1 MTPPDAAVAV
11 AAPGTR
17 SAAGRIAPPTLV
29 RYVLR
34 ELLVPTFIGF
44 GLFTFFLLMHFLL
57 ELAELIIRFQVSAAD
72 VGRLFLYNVP
82 HIIVLTVPMAVLVGG
97 LIAFGRM
104 SADSEIIAMR
114 SGGISMYQ
122 LAVPVLLLA
131 SLATALN
138 VYLFLEVLPWGN
150 NAMLQL
156 QWQLINSRTITS
168 EVRPRV
174 FENNFPNYT
183 VFVEDV
189 VGEEQRWEN
198 LLLVKT
204 DQNPPRIVMA
214 RSAEAVYDEDQ
225 RALWL
230 RLEDGYIYEG
240 GETPE
245 QSSVTSFEATE
256 ELLMKESGFTIGEI
270 TKDERSMSLG
280 ELRVQI
286 DRLEEAGFDT
296 TKYRVEVHKKFS
308 IPVACMVLG
317 LIALPL
323 GISTQR
329 HTKATGFLVA
339 IGVIAVYYQLIENGE
354 KFAEEGILPAWLG
367 MWGADIVIG
376 AAAIFLLWAKAREKD
391 FGIVDAIMRGVEWV
405 IRRVVDVWMRL
416 RGESTSVEPTG
427 HVDPGDAA
435 PDLGGRRFPRILDVY
450 VLTQFGRVFAMTLG
464 GLLVIWMIGEYFEI
478 SDDIYAAGASRW
490 VVIEYFK
497 FQLPFIF
504 MMTIPIATVLSVL
517 IVFSLMSRQN
527 EVVAVLAGGTSLFRL
542 AAPILLP
549 AVALT
554 VIEYGISDYV
564 VPHTNVRVAEVKASL
579 DPARVDTSFRPAGG
593 YWAHGDG
600 RHVFNYADY
609 DTPGRMFQGLHV
621 YYIDTEQWRLA
632 RVDYADRVQWQEDG
646 SWLGLD
652 GWRRH
657 YQYNADGT
665 YASPPLQRYPEMPFP
680 VSETPSYFATEER
693 LPEQMSLN
701 ELRQHIDELERR
713 GFDASRYKVDLQ
725 QKLAFPAVVFVLAIV
740 GIPFGFRMGRQG
752 TLSGIAIALALTMC
766 FWLTFVFF
774 RAVGSAGVL
783 PPMLAAWASHLIFL
797 ALAGYITLGL
807 RT

>member
-1 MTPPDAAVAV
+1 MSPPEAAVGVGGA
-11 AAPGTR
+11 R
-17 SAAGRIAPPTLV
+17 SASRRIAPPTLV
-29 RYVLR
+29 LYVFR
-34 ELLVPTFIGF
+34 ELLVPSLIGF
-44 GLFTFFLLMHFLL
+44 SLFTFFLLMHFLL
-57 ELAELIIRFQVSAAD
+57 QLAELIIRFQVGAAD

-114 SGGISMYQ
+114 SGGISLYQ
-122 LAVPVLLLA
+122 LAVPVVLLA

-150 NAMLQL
+150 NAMRQL
-156 QWQLINSRTITS
+156 QWRLINSRTITS
-168 EVRPRV
+168 DVSPRV
-174 FENNFPNYT
+174 FETNFPHFT

-189 VGEEQRWEN
+189 VGEEERWEN

-204 DQNPPRIVMA
+204 DQNPPKIVMA
-214 RSAEAVYDEDQ
+214 RSAEAVYDEEQ

-230 RLEDGYIYEG
+230 LLEDGYIYEG
-240 GETPE
+240 GETAE
-245 QSSVTSFEATE
+245 RSSVTSFEATE
-256 ELLMKESGFTIGEI
+256 ELLMTESGFPVTDI
-270 TKDERSMSLG
+270 TKDERSMSFA
-280 ELRVQI
+280 ELTAHIEQLDASGV
-286 DRLEEAGFDT
+286 DA

-308 IPVACMVLG
+308 IPMACMVLG

-354 KFAEEGILPAWLG
+354 KFAEEGLISPWLG

-376 AAAIFLLWAKAREKD
+376 STAIFLLWAKAREKD
-391 FGIVDAIMRGVEWV
+391 FGVVDTLMRGANWV
-405 IRRVVDVWMRL
+405 TRRAVDLWMRL
-416 RGESTSVEPTG
+416 HGEPTSVERAG
-427 HVDPGDAA
+427 YVKQEDAA

-450 VLTQFGRVFAMTLG
+450 VLTQFGRIFAMTLG

-478 SDDIYAAGASRW
+478 SDDVYAASASRW
-490 VVIEYFK
+490 VVFEYFK

-517 IVFSLMSRQN
+517 IVFSLMSKHN

-542 AAPILLP
+542 AAPVLLP

-564 VPHTNVRVAEVKASL
+564 VPHTNVRVAEIKATL
-579 DPARVDTSFRPAGG
+579 HPERVETSFRPAGG
-593 YWAHGDG
+593 YWASGDG

-609 DTPGRMFQGLHV
+609 DTPRSVFQGLHV
-621 YYIDTEQWRLA
+621 YYFDEEQWRLV
-632 RVDYADRVQWQEDG
+632 RVDYADRVEWQGND
-646 SWLGLD
+646 SWLGFN

-657 YQYNADGT
+657 YEYHADGT
-665 YASPPLQRYPEMPFP
+665 YSSPPLQRYPEMPFP
-680 VSETPSYFATEER
+680 VSEKPSYFGTEER

-701 ELRQHIDELERR
+701 ELRRHIADLERR

-725 QKLAFPAVVFVLAIV
+725 QKLAFPAVVFVLAVV

-752 TLSGIAIALALTMC
+752 TLSGIAVALALTMC

-774 RAVGSAGVL
+774 SAVGTAGLL
-783 PPMLAAWASHLIFL
+783 PPALAAWASHVIFL